1 MNTLPADDWLALCR
15 RQTARAMAGDHRAAA
30 WCAKHAPAVDAACLW
45 AFCQRLQRA
54 YDRLHLLWRG
64 TDKLAT
70 GRWQEGCPEYAAWAE
85 EVRQAFTT
93 PEAQADLD
101 ATLAR
106 SEDWTPD
113 EQGDFLESLQD
124 LLELLAE
131 ARGLNPAAMTPEQ
144 GEAFARAVAEG
155 DGLGGVDAFA
165 ERLKA
170 EHPGVCLIAGKQQAG
185 GAHGH
190 AD

>member
-1 MNTLPADDWLALCR
+1 MNTVPADDWLALCR

-70 GRWQEGCPEYAAWAE
+70 GRWQEGCPEYVAWAK

-106 SEDWTPD
+106 SEDWTP
-113 EQGDFLESLQD
+113 EQWAEIADALLDFLETVAQSM
-124 LLELLAE
+124 
-131 ARGLNPAAMTPEQ
+131 GLDPATMTPEQ
-144 GEAFARAVAEG
+144 GQAFAEAFAEGGREGARACAQV
-155 DGLGGVDAFA
+155 
-165 ERLKA
+165 
-170 EHPGVCLIAGKQQAG
+170 LIAGKQQAG